1 MRSLKEEGRPN
12 RKLTAIPTEA
22 FIFFFP
28 SANLAESEVGNNNN
42 LTGFKSDSLGRM
54 ADSEASNEGF
64 YVKQYVLTAIL
75 LFFIRR

>member
-12 RKLTAIPTEA
+12 RKLTAIPTGA
-22 FIFFFP
+22 FFFFP

-75 LFFIRR
+75 LVFIRR